1 MFVAE
6 PQRTNYDL
14 HFQVAGVP
22 VRVHFGF
29 WIVGLVLGVGSISE
43 PNPPQEVLLWIGVVF
58 VSILIHELGHVAAF
72 RYFGQRARVVLH
84 WFGGLA
90 IPDARDVYGGYD
102 DYSASSSYYRERR
115 TAGAEMLIAFAGPL
129 AGFLFAALTFAV
141 IAAAGHEPS
150 IRFGGPTGFTIG
162 FTPFRWHNLDVLFGQ
177 LLFVNIF
184 WGLVNLLPV
193 YPLDGGQISRP
204 LLTKLNPRE
213 GLRQSVMLSM
223 VVAIVVAVWALFQL
237 EAQFMALLFAS
248 LAFSNYQ
255 VLQQISGGYGGGR
268 EW

>member
-1 MFVAE
+1 MFAAE
-6 PQRTNYDL
+6 PQRTNYDI
-14 HFQVAGVP
+14 HFQAAGVP
-22 VRVHFGF
+22 VRVHPLFL
-29 WIVGLVLGVGSISE
+29 VMGLVLGVGSFDK
-43 PNPPQEVLLWIGVVF
+43 PNPPRVVILWIAVVF

-72 RYFGQRARVVLH
+72 RYFGQRAKVVLYM
-84 WFGGLA
+84 FGGLA
-90 IPDARDVYGGYD
+90 IPDDRGGYGGYE
-102 DYSASSSYYRERR
+102 DYSPSYYRERR

-141 IAAAGHEPS
+141 IAAAGHEPA

-223 VVAIVVAVWALFQL
+223 VVAIVVAVWALFKL

>member
-1 MFVAE
+1 MFAAE
-6 PQRTNYDL
+6 PPRTNYDI
-14 HFQVAGVP
+14 HFQAGGVP
-22 VRVHFGF
+22 VRVHPGF
-29 WIVGLVLGVGSISE
+29 WIVGLVLGVGSISK
-43 PNPPQEVLLWIGVVF
+43 PNPPRVVILWIGVVF

-72 RYFGQRARVVLH
+72 RYFGQRAKVVLH
-84 WFGGLA
+84 WWGGLA
-90 IPDARDVYGGYD
+90 IPDDRDAYGGYD
-102 DYSASSSYYRERR
+102 DYASSYYREKR

-129 AGFLFAALTFAV
+129 AGFLFAALAFAI

-150 IRFGGPTGFTIG
+150 ISFGGPTGFTIG
-162 FTPFRWHNLDVLFGQ
+162 FTAFRWHNLDTLFSQ

-193 YPLDGGQISRP
+193 FPLDGGQISRH

-213 GLRQSVMLSM
+213 GLRQSIMVSM
-223 VVAIVVAVWALFQL
+223 VVAIIVAVWALFKL

-248 LAFSNYQ
+248 LAYTNYQ
-255 VLQQISGGYGGGR
+255 ILQQISGGYGSGR